1 MHIPDGYLGPITYG
15 ALWIVMVPLWIIAS
29 RKLQRDLDTRNV
41 PLLAMGAAF
50 AFVIMM
56 FNVPIPGGS
65 TGHAIGGGLI
75 AILLGP
81 WAGMVAV
88 TIALALQALFFGDG
102 GITALAA
109 NSFNMAVVMPLVA
122 YYTYT
127 LIAGAT
133 DPASS
138 RRPLAAGIA
147 GYAGLNASAFFTA
160 LEFGIQPYLHHT
172 ASGQALYSPYP
183 LSVALP
189 VMMSQH
195 LIFFG
200 WIEFAVTFLV
210 IKYLQGA
217 DISLLAGAAAR
228 APTINKLWYALALLA
243 ILAPLGLAADF
254 MGLGEKGAWGE
265 WGSHELE
272 AQGEYQGDYVPE
284 GMAKLEGLW
293 KTPVPDYSVEG
304 AETPTGSS
312 LFYILSAILG
322 MGAAI
327 FIIMGTHKVLSQRG

>member
-15 ALWIVMVPLWIIAS
+15 ALWIVMIPLWLIAS
-29 RKLQRDLDTRNV
+29 RKLQKDLDTRNV
-41 PLLAMGAAF
+41 PLLSMGAAF
-50 AFVIMM
+50 TFVIMM

-65 TGHAIGGGLI
+65 TGHAIGGALI

-81 WAGMVAV
+81 WAAMVAV
-88 TIALALQALFFGDG
+88 SIALALQALFFGDG
-102 GITALAA
+102 GITTLAA
-109 NSFNMAVVMPLVA
+109 NSFNMAVVMPFIA

-127 LIAGAT
+127 LIAGGT
-133 DPASS
+133 DPASA
-138 RRPLAAGIA
+138 RRPMAAGIA
-147 GYAGLNASAFFTA
+147 GFVSINAAAFFTA
-160 LEFGIQPYLHHT
+160 VEFGIQPYLHHT
-172 ASGQALYSPYP
+172 AAGQALYSPYP

-210 IKYLQGA
+210 IRYLQGA
-217 DISLLAGAAAR
+217 DISLISGADAR
-228 APTINKLWYALALLA
+228 APTMNKLWYAIALLA
-243 ILAPLGLAADF
+243 FLAPLGLAADF

-293 KTPVPDYSVEG
+293 KAPVPDYSIEG
-304 AETPTGSS
+304 AGDPGVSS
-312 LFYILSAILG
+312 LVYILSAILG
-322 MGAAI
+322 MGGAI
-327 FIIMGTHKVLSQRG
+327 FIIIGTHRVLKERG